1 MAEYKGRHIVK
12 HEKKNG
18 ITVETYVEFEE
29 GQVYLN
35 TYVNFKLY
43 SRIHVAD
50 LASKDIAADVAPVKH
65 GHIVWKEYHKGGIRR
80 RKCLQEIKSVYI
92 EQQMPCKHIAITDER
107 YLSKDPYCSECGM
120 LLGEFLNYCGNC
132 GAKMDGGENNGT

>member
-50 LASKDIAADVAPVKH
+50 LASKDIAADVVPEKH
-65 GHIVWKEYHKGGIRR
+65 GHWIKIGNFAFKCTSCGKVYWDSKGYAARTHF
-80 RKCLQEIKSVYI
+80 CPNS
-92 EQQMPCKHIAITDER
+92 
-107 YLSKDPYCSECGM
+107 
-120 LLGEFLNYCGNC
+120 
-132 GAKMDGGENNGT
+132 GAKMDGGKSDE

>member
-50 LASKDIAADVAPVKH
+50 LASKDIAADVMPEKH
-65 GHIVWKEYHKGGIRR
+65 GHWNVGYFHDRVCSCCTHPSNNLGN
-80 RKCLQEIKSVYI
+80 Y
-92 EQQMPCKHIAITDER
+92 
-107 YLSKDPYCSECGM
+107 PYKFCPH
-120 LLGEFLNYCGNC
+120 C
-132 GAKMDGGENNGT
+132 GAIMDD

>member
-43 SRIHVAD
+43 SRVHVAD
-50 LASKDIAADVAPVKH
+50 LASKDIAADVVPERH
-65 GHIVWKEYHKGGIRR
+65 GHWSHLGGDEFCCTNCGHIVATEGSWEHPWQNFCPR
-80 RKCLQEIKSVYI
+80 
-92 EQQMPCKHIAITDER
+92 
-107 YLSKDPYCSECGM
+107 
-120 LLGEFLNYCGNC
+120 C
-132 GAKMDGGENNGT
+132 GAKMDGGGEQ